1 MIDKLDPAS
10 RNMLSYLNSHNELS
24 SSTLAEVFNQ
34 HYKTNLEDALL
45 TLTFLRGQGLV
56 EVRTKDNS
64 SAMMIQITHLGRT
77 YEQKLHEENIDRKK
91 KDY

>member
-1 MIDKLDPAS
+1 M
-10 RNMLSYLNSHNELS
+10 
-24 SSTLAEVFNQ
+24 
-34 HYKTNLEDALL
+34 EDALL

-91 KDY
+91 KIISDRIWNIVTLILSSIISILTTIFMDLFRG